1 MIIFIMSGAMP
12 LSMMAQD
19 DDMYFVPKKSVERSH
34 TVNVGGTAS
43 DGYYSGSWRSV
54 DDYNRRG
61 SSYEVLPADTG
72 DIVSFSAVEGVY
84 PDSIGDFALT
94 QKMTRWDGYEPA
106 SDYWEGYSQGRRDS
120 YYSYSW
126 HSPWYYSS
134 FYPWYDPWY
143 DSWYYGYYDPWYYS
157 SWHYGWYDPWYYG
170 RYGWGWHGYYSWY
183 SRPYYY
189 GGGYAHSTYRYPG
202 TERHGRISGSGSRGF
217 SNGRYNSYSRG
228 SFGSG
233 RLANGGTFGS
243 GTRTNV
249 GTRTNSNYGTRS
261 YGTTNSGTYS
271 NQNGNFGGSR
281 SNSGSYTPSRSSSS
295 GNSGGSYTPSRSSGN
310 SGGGS
315 FGGSRSGGG
324 GGGGRSGGGFGSGRR

>member
-1 MIIFIMSGAMP
+1 MKNWMITFVMLGALP
-12 LSMMAQD
+12 LSIMAQD

-54 DDYNRRG
+54 DDYNRHG

-84 PDSIGDFALT
+84 PDSVGDFVLT

-134 FYPWYDPWY
+134 LYPWYDPWY

-189 GGGYAHSTYRYPG
+189 GRSYAHSSYRYPG
-202 TERHGRISGSGSRGF
+202 TERHGRISGSGTRGF
-217 SNGRYNSYSRG
+217 NNGRYHSYSSG

-243 GTRTNV
+243 GTRTNA
-249 GTRTNSNYGTRS
+249 GTRTNSSYGTRS
-261 YGTTNSGTYS
+261 YGTTNSGVYS

-281 SNSGSYTPSRSSSS
+281 SNSGSYTPSRSSS
-295 GNSGGSYTPSRSSGN
+295 NSGGSYTPSRSSGN

-315 FGGSRSGGG
+315 FGGSRSGS
-324 GGGGRSGGGFGSGRR
+324 GGGRSGGGFGSGRR